1 MTTSEKHK
9 NDTQEADSNKLK
21 NSLQALSDSIS
32 EMSVKKQD
40 IISDWFFTWARYLK
54 FERTFK
60 PERLK
65 YYKRG
70 DIVHVH
76 FGFNVG
82 NEQGGT
88 HYAVVVDNNNNK
100 ASGCI
105 VVVPISSIEKGKT
118 ADSLHGSEVYLGKII
133 PNSDTESYAQP
144 LQIRC
149 VSKLRIIKPKSDNDT
164 NYILSAEQMDM
175 IDNKIVE
182 LFTKRHLTNR

>member
-1 MTTSEKHK
+1 MPISEKQK
-9 NDTQEADSNKLK
+9 NTIQEAGSNKIK
-21 NSLQALSDSIS
+21 MALRELYASVS
-32 EMSVKKQD
+32 EMPVKKQD

-100 ASGCI
+100 ASGCV
-105 VVVPISSIEKGKT
+105 VVVPISSIDAGKT
-118 ADSLHGSEVYLGKII
+118 LDSLHGSEVYLGRII

-164 NYILSAEQMDM
+164 SYILSAEQMDM
-175 IDNKIVE
+175 IDSKIVE
-182 LFTKRHLTNR
+182 LFTKKHLTKR